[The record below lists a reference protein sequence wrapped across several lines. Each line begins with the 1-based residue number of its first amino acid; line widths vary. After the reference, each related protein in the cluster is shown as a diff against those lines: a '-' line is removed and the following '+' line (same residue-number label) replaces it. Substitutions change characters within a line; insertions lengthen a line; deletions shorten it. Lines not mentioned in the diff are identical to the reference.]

1 MKKWA
6 ISYKIK
12 KDYYNWRSFYGYRNK
27 KWEVLYSEE
36 KIKDKLRELGAI
48 IEKDYKDKNLMVV
61 SLLKGSFIFC
71 ADLVRNINLPLR
83 VNFMTTSSY
92 GNNEESTGK
101 VKVVSDVTTDI
112 AGYDVLVVD
121 DITDSALTMD
131 FVLKHLKAKNPASLK
146 CCVLLDKPS
155 RRKVD
160 LVPDYCG
167 FEIEDKFVVGYGF
180 DFGDYYRNVP
190 YIFNVTDEDR

>member
-1 MKKWA
+1 
-6 ISYKIK
+6 
-12 KDYYNWRSFYGYRNK
+12 
-27 KWEVLYSEE
+27 
-36 KIKDKLRELGAI
+36 
-48 IEKDYKDKNLMVV
+48 MVV

-92 GNNEESTGK
+92 GNNEESTGR

-146 CCVLLDKPS
+146 CCVLWINQAEEKS
-155 RRKVD
+155 
-160 LVPDYCG
+160 
-167 FEIEDKFVVGYGF
+167 I
-180 DFGDYYRNVP
+180 
-190 YIFNVTDEDR
+190 

>member
-1 MKKWA
+1 MDIEKKV
-6 ISYKIK
+6 
-12 KDYYNWRSFYGYRNK
+12 
-27 KWEVLYSEE
+27 WEVLCSEE
-36 KIKDKLRELGAI
+36 DLNKRVKELGEQI
-48 IEKDYKDKNLMVV
+48 TEDYKDKNLMVI
-61 SLLKGSFIFC
+61 SLLRGSFVFC